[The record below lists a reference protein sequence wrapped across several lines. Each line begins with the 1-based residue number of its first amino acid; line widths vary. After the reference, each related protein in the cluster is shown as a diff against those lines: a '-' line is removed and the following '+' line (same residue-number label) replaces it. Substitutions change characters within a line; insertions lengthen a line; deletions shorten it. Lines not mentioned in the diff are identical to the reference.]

1 MSSSSQ
7 YVVFSKTR
15 GFRNMHSH
23 KNVDQRESGQV
34 KSNQIADLLAGEKRG
49 PELIEELFGEAAARR
64 LGFYHIPS
72 NIRLSV
78 IMPAFNEEATI
89 EEAIRRVRAVEIPK
103 EVIVVDDC
111 SNDGTAEVLKRL
123 ENDKDIKNLVVLRH
137 EQNQGKGAA
146 LRTGFAKATGDIVII
161 QDADLEYDP
170 AQYPDL
176 IQPIVEDDADVVY
189 GSRFLAGRPHRVLYF
204 WHYVANRLL
213 TTLSNM
219 FTDLNL
225 TDMETCYK
233 VFRREVIED
242 ILPTLKQNRFGI
254 EPEMTAKV
262 ARRSYR
268 IYEIGISYSGRT
280 YEAGKKI
287 GLRDAFKALWCIL
300 RYRLGD

>member
-1 MSSSSQ
+1 MSSTSHHIVFTKVRNSRDTHPHGDFGSQESDPREDSSAE
-7 YVVFSKTR
+7 
-15 GFRNMHSH
+15 G
-23 KNVDQRESGQV
+23 
-34 KSNQIADLLAGEKRG
+34 KR
-49 PELIEELFGEAAARR
+49 PAELVRELFGAAAARR

-72 NIRLSV
+72 DLRLSV
-78 IMPAFNEEATI
+78 IMPAYNEEATI
-89 EEAIRRVRAVEIPK
+89 EEAIRRVREVEILK
-103 EVIVVDDC
+103 EIIVVDDC
-111 SNDGTAEVLKRL
+111 STDATAEVLKRL
-123 ENDKDIKNLVVLRH
+123 EDDNDIKDIIVLRH
-137 EQNQGKGAA
+137 DQNRGKGAA
-146 LRTGFAKATGDIVII
+146 LRTGFAKASGDIII
-161 QDADLEYDP
+161 VQDADLEYDP
-170 AQYPDL
+170 AQFPDL
-176 IQPIVEDDADVVY
+176 IQPIIEGQADVVY

-254 EPEMTAKV
+254 EPEITAKV
-262 ARRSYR
+262 ARGEYR
-268 IYEIGISYSGRT
+268 IFEIGISYSGRT